1 MPVAS
6 SHYQFQYSY
15 FMVIHPFAYI
25 VIGAVVLVGC
35 VCLMIWRKRRH
46 HKKPTL

>member
-6 SHYQFQYSY
+6 SHYQFQDSY

-35 VCLMIWRKRRH
+35 VPDDME
-46 HKKPTL
+46 KKMTS